1 MIVDVYKYFKKHP
14 GYNKLIG
21 DDFLFVEYKC
31 PLNIEEFQL
40 WSKSHLITYVIN
52 GKKDWITSTK
62 TYQINAGEALFAR
75 KGIYT
80 TKQYLE
86 EDYCVMLF
94 FITDTFIKNFIT
106 ENKLSKNVDLKE
118 NYQSIYPI
126 NANDSFNVLI
136 ESMFH
141 YLKQFEEIPQSL
153 IELKFKE
160 LLFNII
166 LNPKN
171 NQLLNFFSSVNQ
183 ETKTTIENVMTTN
196 FQHNLKIE
204 DFAKLCGRSLSAFK
218 RDFKNNFKT
227 TPSKWLITKRLE
239 HSKTLLIGTNMSVN
253 EVCYESGFKNPSHF
267 IHAFKNKYN
276 ITPKQLKLNTL

>member
-1 MIVDVYKYFKKHP
+1 MIVDVYEYFKKHP

-62 TYQINAGEALFAR
+62 TYQLNAGDALFAR

-94 FITDTFIKNFIT
+94 FITDSFIKKFIT
-106 ENKLSKNVDLKE
+106 ENKLSKNINPKE
-118 NYQSIYPI
+118 SHQSIYPI
-126 NANDSFNVLI
+126 SANDSFNASI

-153 IELKFKE
+153 IEIKFKE

-196 FQHNLKIE
+196 FLHNLKLE

-218 RDFKNNFKT
+218 RDFKDSYQT

-239 HSKTLLIGTNMSVN
+239 HSKTLLLGTNMSVN
-253 EVCYESGFKNPSHF
+253 EVCYESGFKSPSHF
-267 IHAFKNKYN
+267 IYAFKNKYN
-276 ITPKQLKLNTL
+276 ITPKQLKLNT